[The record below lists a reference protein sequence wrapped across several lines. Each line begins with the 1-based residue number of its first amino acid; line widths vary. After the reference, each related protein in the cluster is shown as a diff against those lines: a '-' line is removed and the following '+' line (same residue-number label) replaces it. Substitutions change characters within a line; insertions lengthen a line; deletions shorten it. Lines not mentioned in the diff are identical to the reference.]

1 MNTCGIHTK
10 FFEDACTECKKEY
23 AELKGQLDKGYREFT
38 EERAKRLY
46 TDLLLQF
53 LKNSK
58 YNEVEASEKAKS
70 IIRKQCRL
78 RNMQFWPWL

>member
-1 MNTCGIHTK
+1 MNMNDYKSNNNKHQ
-10 FFEDACTECKKEY
+10 
-23 AELKGQLDKGYREFT
+23 QLDKGYREFT
-38 EERAKRLY
+38 KERAKRLY

-58 YNEVEASEKAKS
+58 YNEVEASEKARS

-78 RNMQFWPWL
+78 RNMQFWPWI